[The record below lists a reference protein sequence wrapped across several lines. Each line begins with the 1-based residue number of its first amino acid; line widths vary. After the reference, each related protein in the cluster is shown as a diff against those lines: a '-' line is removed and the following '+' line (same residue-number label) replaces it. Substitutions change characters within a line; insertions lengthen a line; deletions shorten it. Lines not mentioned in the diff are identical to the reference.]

1 MALPRGPGNLL
12 EKASS
17 WLMAALAGVAAAVA
31 AGTLPDVIKGW
42 LGEQR
47 WLLTILC
54 LGAAGI
60 FTAINL
66 WQQRTK
72 GVGIVI
78 TLPRT
83 RWRDPWNS
91 QWTRAAIDHARRHND
106 SCFTVE
112 RDIASPSP
120 EDDAE
125 NCSAARQQRAD
136 TLELVRS
143 LVIARLTELSE
154 SDPSTPVSIYINAA
168 LPDAFEI
175 GTKLKFHVHR
185 EVRGLGANPDGQD
198 SKTTAPVVPQRSESI
213 DADFFPAIRLSS
225 RLKDPLTLEEAARAA
240 RLATVVEEPAFE
252 ADPDGQAIALIV
264 HLSDNP
270 QMVAESLLAAQHG
283 CVDADGRAEKCRA
296 ALVIDGGSANIPETT
311 REFELAVRLV
321 YATWRA
327 WNAAH
332 PEYAPLRPRLFIA
345 APASVAL
352 ALGWLLGHKVA
363 AVPYPFQRFEA
374 EESCTSS

>member
-1 MALPRGPGNLL
+1 L

-17 WLMAALAGVAAAVA
+17 WLVAALAGVAAAVA

-60 FTAINL
+60 FTGINL

-91 QWTRAAIDHARRHND
+91 QWTRAAIDHARRHMD

-112 RDIASPSP
+112 RDIQGPSP
-120 EDDAE
+120 GADSEARSAVQRDRE
-125 NCSAARQQRAD
+125 N

-143 LVIARLTELSE
+143 LVTARLTELSE
-154 SDPSTPVSIYINAA
+154 SDPSTPVSIYLNAA
-168 LPDAFEI
+168 LPDAFDL
-175 GTKLKFHVHR
+175 GAKLKFHVHR
-185 EVRGLGANPDGQD
+185 EVRGIGVDPDRSRIGD
-198 SKTTAPVVPQRSESI
+198 IAPVVPQRSESV
-213 DADFFPAIRLSS
+213 DADFFPAIRLTS
-225 RLKDPLTLEEAARAA
+225 RLKHPLMSEEAVRAA
-240 RLATVVEEPAFE
+240 GLATVIEEPEFE
-252 ADPDGQAIALIV
+252 ADPEGRAIALIV

-270 QMVAESLLAAQHG
+270 QMVAEALLAAQQG
-283 CVDADGRAEKCRA
+283 CIDTRGNEERCRA
-296 ALVIDGGSANIPETT
+296 ALVIDGGPANIPETT
-311 REFELAVRLV
+311 HDFELAVRLI
-321 YATWRA
+321 YTAWRT
-327 WNAAH
+327 WNAAR
-332 PEYAPLRPRLFIA
+332 PQFAGLQPRLFLA
-345 APASVAL
+345 APVSAAL
-352 ALGWLLGHKVA
+352 ALGWLLGHKMR
-363 AVPYPFQRFEA
+363 AVPHPYQKFEA
-374 EESCTSS
+374 GEPCTSS

>member
-1 MALPRGPGNLL
+1 M
-12 EKASS
+12 EKAST
-17 WLMAALAGVAAAVA
+17 WLVAALAGVAAAVA

-60 FTAINL
+60 FAGINL
-66 WQQRTK
+66 WQQRSK

-91 QWTRAAIDHARRHND
+91 QWTRAAIDHARRHTD

-112 RDIASPSP
+112 RDIPGPSP
-120 EDDAE
+120 EADAE
-125 NCSAARQQRAD
+125 ARSDARHQREE

-143 LVIARLTELSE
+143 LVTARLIELSE

-168 LPDAFEI
+168 LPDAFEL

-185 EVRGLGANPDGQD
+185 ELRGLGVDQGRQE
-198 SKTTAPVVPQRSESI
+198 TTTDIVPVVPQRSENV
-213 DADFFPAIRLSS
+213 DADFFPAVRLSS
-225 RLKDPLTLEEAARAA
+225 RLKDPLTQEEAARAGK
-240 RLATVVEEPAFE
+240 LAGVIQEPSFE
-252 ADPDGQAIALIV
+252 ADPEGQAVALIV

-270 QMVAESLLAAQHG
+270 QMVYEALLAAQQG
-283 CVDADGRAEKCRA
+283 CADTTGREETCRA
-296 ALVIDGGSANIPETT
+296 ALVIDGGPANIPETI
-311 REFELAVRLV
+311 RDFELVVRLI

-327 WNAAH
+327 WNAAR
-332 PEYAPLRPRLFIA
+332 PQYASLQPRLFLA
-345 APASVAL
+345 APASVAF
-352 ALGWLLGHKVA
+352 ALGWLLGHKVRV
-363 AVPYPFQRFEA
+363 VPHPYQKFEA
-374 EESCTSS
+374 GEPCISS